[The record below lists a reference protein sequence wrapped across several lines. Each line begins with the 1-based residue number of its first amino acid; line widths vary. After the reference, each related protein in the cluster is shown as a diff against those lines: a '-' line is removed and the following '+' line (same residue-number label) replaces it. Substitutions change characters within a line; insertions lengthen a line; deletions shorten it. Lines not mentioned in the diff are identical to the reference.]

1 MKKYT
6 EYFRWVFMIAL
17 GCAIFAL
24 GFDLFL
30 EPNGLTAGGISGIA
44 LIVIHLAPVTTVGVA
59 TALMN
64 FPLFFFGGKKIGM
77 RFFIGSI
84 IGTVFFSMFIDLFA
98 GLPVPETEP
107 LLAALYGG
115 VICGA
120 GLGIVFVNQA
130 STGGSDIVIRLLKLK
145 YRNLPIGTISLAFD
159 FIVCA
164 ATGVVFGD
172 ISNMLYSLITVYAT
186 SQLIDAMVYKFD
198 FSRVAYIISKEHKR
212 IADSINYDLR
222 RGVTYLYA
230 QGYYSGDDTKV
241 ILTAVKQ
248 GQLADLK
255 DLVVRIDPNAFII
268 VQDAHQ
274 VLGDGFARHSHDSL

>member
-1 MKKYT
+1 MKNFAYNAK
-6 EYFRWVFMIAL
+6 WVLSIAL

-44 LIVIHLAPVTTVGVA
+44 MIVVELFPVTTVGVA

-84 IGTVFFSMFIDLFA
+84 IGTLFFSFFIDLLA
-98 GLPVPETEP
+98 PIPAPETEP
-107 LLAALYGG
+107 LLAAIYGG
-115 VICGA
+115 VLCGA
-120 GLGIVFVNQA
+120 GLGLVFISNA

-145 YRNLPIGTISLAFD
+145 YRNLPLGTISMAFD
-159 FIVCA
+159 VVVCA
-164 ATGVVFGD
+164 ATAVVFGD
-172 ISNMLYSLITVYAT
+172 ISNMLYSLITVFAT

-198 FSRVAYIISKEHKR
+198 FSRVAFIISKEHKR
-212 IADSINYDLR
+212 IADAINYDLQ
-222 RGVTYLYA
+222 RGVTYLYG

-274 VLGDGFARHSHDSL
+274 VLGDGFARHSRESL

>member
-1 MKKYT
+1 MKNLAYNA
-6 EYFRWVFMIAL
+6 RWVFMIAL

-44 LIVIHLAPVTTVGVA
+44 LIVVHLAPITTVGVA

-64 FPLFFFGGKKIGM
+64 FPLFFFGGRKIGM
-77 RFFIGSI
+77 RFFVGSI
-84 IGTVFFSMFIDLFA
+84 IGTVFFSAFIDLFA
-98 GLPVPETEP
+98 ALPVIETEP
-107 LLAALYGG
+107 LLAAIYGG

-120 GLGIVFVNQA
+120 GLGIVFVNNA
-130 STGGSDIVIRLLKLK
+130 STGGSDIVIRLLKMK
-145 YRNLPIGTISLAFD
+145 YRNAPLGTISLAFD
-159 FIVCA
+159 FCVCA
-164 ATGVVFGD
+164 ATGLVFGD
-172 ISNMLYSLITVYAT
+172 VSNMLYSLIAVFAT
-186 SQLIDAMVYKFD
+186 SQMLDMVIYKFD

-230 QGYYSGDDTKV
+230 QGYYTGNDTKV

-255 DLVVRIDPNAFII
+255 DLVVRIDPDAFII

-274 VLGDGFARHSHDSL
+274 VLGDGFARHTHDSL

>member
-1 MKKYT
+1 MKNLAYNA
-6 EYFRWVFMIAL
+6 RWVFMIAL

-44 LIVIHLAPVTTVGVA
+44 LIVVHLAPITTVGVA

-64 FPLFFFGGKKIGM
+64 FPLFFFGGRKIGV
-77 RFFIGSI
+77 RFFVGSI
-84 IGTVFFSMFIDLFA
+84 IGTVFFSVFIDLFA
-98 GLPVPETEP
+98 ALPVIETEP
-107 LLAALYGG
+107 LLAAIYGG

-120 GLGIVFVNQA
+120 GLGIVFVNNA
-130 STGGSDIVIRLLKLK
+130 STGGSDIVIRLLKMK
-145 YRNLPIGTISLAFD
+145 YRNAPLGTISLVFD
-159 FIVCA
+159 FCVCA
-164 ATGVVFGD
+164 ATGLVFGD
-172 ISNMLYSLITVYAT
+172 VSNMLYSLIAVFAT
-186 SQLIDAMVYKFD
+186 SQMLDMVIYKFD

-230 QGYYSGDDTKV
+230 QGYYTGNDTKV

-255 DLVVRIDPNAFII
+255 DLVVRIDPDAFII

>member
-1 MKKYT
+1 MKNFAYNL
-6 EYFRWVFMIAL
+6 RWVFMIAL
-17 GCAIFAL
+17 GCAVFAL

-30 EPNGLTAGGISGIA
+30 EPNGLSAGGISGIA
-44 LIVIHLAPVTTVGVA
+44 LIVIHLAPIATVGVA

-77 RFFIGSI
+77 RFFVGSI
-84 IGTVFFSMFIDLFA
+84 IGTIFFSLFIDLFA
-98 GLPVPETEP
+98 GIPVPETEP
-107 LLAALYGG
+107 LVAAVYGG

-120 GLGIVFVNQA
+120 GLGVVFINNA
-130 STGGSDIVIRLLKLK
+130 STGGSDIVIRLLKMK

-159 FIVCA
+159 FCVCA
-164 ATGVVFGD
+164 ATGIVFGNV
-172 ISNMLYSLITVYAT
+172 SNMLYSLIAVYAT
-186 SQLIDAMVYKFD
+186 SQMLDMVIYKFD

-241 ILTAVKQ
+241 ILCAVKQ

-274 VLGDGFARHSHDSL
+274 VLGDGFARHTEDAL

>member
-1 MKKYT
+1 MRSLVHNA
-6 EYFRWVFMIAL
+6 RWVFMIAL
-17 GCAIFAL
+17 GCAVFAL

-44 LIVIHLAPVTTVGVA
+44 LILIELAPITTVGVA

-77 RFFIGSI
+77 RFFVGSI
-84 IGTVFFSMFIDLFA
+84 IGTIFFSVFIDLFA
-98 GLPVPETEP
+98 GLPAPETEP

-120 GLGIVFVNQA
+120 GIGIVFVNQA

-159 FIVCA
+159 FCVCA
-164 ATGVVFGD
+164 ATGLVFGN
-172 ISNMLYSLITVYAT
+172 ISNMLYSLITVFAT

-212 IADSINYDLR
+212 IADSINYDLQ
-222 RGVTYLYA
+222 RGVTYLYG

-255 DLVVRIDPNAFII
+255 DLVVRIDPKAFII

>member
-1 MKKYT
+1 MRSFAYNA
-6 EYFRWVFMIAL
+6 RWVFMIAL

-44 LIVIHLAPVTTVGVA
+44 LIVIHLAPITTVGVA

-84 IGTVFFSMFIDLFA
+84 IGTVFFSLFIDLFA
-98 GLPVPETEP
+98 GLPAPETEP

-145 YRNLPIGTISLAFD
+145 YRNAPIGTISLAFD

>member
-1 MKKYT
+1 MKKIANNV
-6 EYFRWVFMIAL
+6 RWAFMIAL

-44 LIVIHLAPVTTVGVA
+44 LILIHIAPITTVGVA

-64 FPLFFFGGKKIGM
+64 FPLFFFGGKKIGI

-84 IGTVFFSMFIDLFA
+84 IGTVFFSAFIDLFA
-98 GLPVPETEP
+98 GIPAPETEP
-107 LLAALYGG
+107 LLAAIYGG
-115 VICGA
+115 VICGT

-145 YRNLPIGTISLAFD
+145 HRNMPIGQISLAFD
-159 FIVCA
+159 FCVCA
-164 ATGVVFGD
+164 ATGIVFGD

-241 ILTAVKQ
+241 ILCAVKQ

-255 DLVVRIDPNAFII
+255 DLVVRIDPKAFII

-274 VLGDGFARHSHDSL
+274 VLGDGFARHSEDAL

>member
-1 MKKYT
+1 MKKYA

-44 LIVIHLAPVTTVGVA
+44 LIVIHLAPITTVGVA

-159 FIVCA
+159 FVVCA

>member
-1 MKKYT
+1 MKNLAYNA
-6 EYFRWVFMIAL
+6 RWVFLIAL
-17 GCAIFAL
+17 GCAVFAL

-30 EPNGLTAGGISGIA
+30 EPNGLSAGGISGIA
-44 LIVIHLAPVTTVGVA
+44 LIVMELAPITTVGVA
-59 TALMN
+59 TAMMN

-77 RFFIGSI
+77 RFFLGSI
-84 IGTVFFSMFIDLFA
+84 IGTVFFSAFIDLFA
-98 GLPVPETEP
+98 VIPVPETEP
-107 LLAALYGG
+107 LLAAIYGG

-120 GLGIVFVNQA
+120 GLGIVFVNNA
-130 STGGSDIVIRLLKLK
+130 STGGSDIVIRLLKMK

-159 FIVCA
+159 FFVCA
-164 ATGVVFGD
+164 ATGLVFGD
-172 ISNMLYSLITVYAT
+172 ISNMLYSLIAVFAT
-186 SQLIDAMVYKFD
+186 SQMLDMVIYKFD
-198 FSRVAYIISKEHKR
+198 FSRVAYIISREHKR
-212 IADSINYDLR
+212 IADAINYDLQ

-241 ILTAVKQ
+241 ILCAVKQ

-274 VLGDGFARHSHDSL
+274 VLGDGFARHSEDAL

>member
-1 MKKYT
+1 MKKYA

-44 LIVIHLAPVTTVGVA
+44 LIIIHLAPVTTVGVA

-98 GLPVPETEP
+98 GLPAPETEP

-145 YRNLPIGTISLAFD
+145 YRNMPIGTISLAFD

-172 ISNMLYSLITVYAT
+172 ISNMLYSLITVFAT

>member
-1 MKKYT
+1 MRSFAYNA
-6 EYFRWVFMIAL
+6 RWVFMIAL

-84 IGTVFFSMFIDLFA
+84 IGTVFFSLFIDLFA
-98 GLPVPETEP
+98 GLPAPETEP

-145 YRNLPIGTISLAFD
+145 YRNAPIGTISLAFD

>member
-1 MKKYT
+1 MKNFAYN
-6 EYFRWVFMIAL
+6 FRWVSMIAL

-30 EPNGLTAGGISGIA
+30 EPNGLNAGGISGIA
-44 LIVIHLAPVTTVGVA
+44 MIVMELIPVGTVGMA
-59 TALMN
+59 SALMN
-64 FPLFFFGGKKIGM
+64 LPLFFFGGKKIGM

-84 IGTVFFSMFIDLFA
+84 IGTFLFSFFIDLFA
-98 GLPVPETEP
+98 VIPTPETEP
-107 LLAALYGG
+107 LLAAIYGG

-120 GLGIVFVNQA
+120 GLGIVVVNNA

-159 FIVCA
+159 FFVCA
-164 ATGVVFGD
+164 ATGIVFGD
-172 ISNMLYSLITVYAT
+172 ISNMLYSLIAVFAT
-186 SQLIDAMVYKFD
+186 SQLLDAVIYKFD
-198 FSRVAYIISKEHKR
+198 FSRVAYIISREHKR
-212 IADSINYDLR
+212 IADAINYDLQ
-222 RGVTYLYA
+222 RGVTYLYG

-241 ILTAVKQ
+241 ILCAVKQ

-255 DLVVRIDPNAFII
+255 DLVVRIDPKAFII

-274 VLGDGFARHSHDSL
+274 VLGDGFARHSEDSL

>member
-1 MKKYT
+1 MKKYA

-44 LIVIHLAPVTTVGVA
+44 LIVIHLAPITTVGIA

-98 GLPVPETEP
+98 GLPAPETEP

-172 ISNMLYSLITVYAT
+172 VSNMLYSLITVFAT

>member
-44 LIVIHLAPVTTVGVA
+44 LIVIHQAPVTTVGVA

-164 ATGVVFGD
+164 ATGMVFRD

>member
-1 MKKYT
+1 MRSFAYNA
-6 EYFRWVFMIAL
+6 RWVFMIAL

-44 LIVIHLAPVTTVGVA
+44 LIVIHLAPITTVGIA

-84 IGTVFFSMFIDLFA
+84 IGTVFFSLFIDLFA
-98 GLPVPETEP
+98 GLPAPETEP

-120 GLGIVFVNQA
+120 GLGIVFINQA

-145 YRNLPIGTISLAFD
+145 YRNAPIGTISLAFD

-241 ILTAVKQ
+241 ILCAVKQ